1 MTHNTNILGR
11 TLSVQKIL
19 VSGSEVTPDGESI
32 DDNNTMLISP
42 RFGGAIYENEH
53 TMTDDLPYRF
63 ETTST
68 KLRGAVILISDNG
81 VLIGDASNQRYPKS
95 ANNVISVGD
104 VDLSTMYFKNASPGN
119 NAKINILGVRL

>member
-19 VSGSEVTPDGESI
+19 VGDNEVTPDGESI

-53 TMTDDLPYRF
+53 TMTNDLPYRF
-63 ETTST
+63 ETTAT

-81 VLIGDASNQRYPKS
+81 VLIGDSSNQRYPKS
-95 ANNVISVGD
+95 AGTSLSVD
-104 VDLSTMYFKNASPGN
+104 NIDLSTMYFKNASPGN
-119 NAKINILGVRL
+119 NAKINIIGVRL